1 LKDHGNSE
9 RDQHNY
15 LKVLIP
21 FALYLGPNTS
31 LSAVYDQAQVTAFLN
46 TKKKDLAV
54 DRDQKWI
61 VTWNSYLARI
71 RHFYRGLYS
80 QRHREPIPQEEWET
94 PHLVKIR
101 DKKTKR
107 QSPYDVAQIWDLHEM
122 LRILP
127 YATHIRNKAAITLF
141 WDLNARNHKI
151 TKLAI
156 HDVRLRENY
165 GEGEIPKEGYELI
178 IPV

>member
-1 LKDHGNSE
+1 MLH
-9 RDQHNY
+9 
-15 LKVLIP
+15 V
-21 FALYLGPNTS
+21 
-31 LSAVYDQAQVTAFLN
+31 
-46 TKKKDLAV
+46 
-54 DRDQKWI
+54 
-61 VTWNSYLARI
+61 
-71 RHFYRGLYS
+71 
-80 QRHREPIPQEEWET
+80 
-94 PHLVKIR
+94 VKIT
-101 DKKTKR
+101 DNKTKR

-122 LRILP
+122 LQILP

-165 GEGEIPKEGYELI
+165 GEGEMAKEGHELI